1 MRRDKEVVDIGDVA
15 TSAVQNPTQFY
26 GRPGDVIADTRL
38 SRSEK
43 LAILE
48 AWELDARALA
58 VASEENMSGGE
69 PDLLSEVI
77 KARLALGNEAS
88 SDDNAGAPT
97 KHGARNVSADK

>member
-69 PDLLSEVI
+69 PDLLSEVV

-97 KHGARNVSADK
+97 KHGARNVSAGR